1 MVSTKNGFRSFFST
15 ITRHKLGALL
25 LCTIAMSVILQL
37 LLAFRLPL
45 IWFGSTPGAGDEQS
59 YVLQAYSLIF
69 GKQAGGW
76 SLELY
81 NHIRSFF
88 YPTILAGWLKL
99 VLWVSQKGY
108 VAPFFWSESAPQFVG
123 GISQIGTGVFYTRLF
138 NIMFSAFSIFL
149 VYKLSSELY
158 GNKKIAYIS
167 SLLLG
172 SNWLFLFWGS
182 RSLADPAMI
191 PFFLLSLLF
200 VTLSLNRSN
209 RNGFY
214 ALLAGI
220 SLGFAFMIRFQ
231 SVILV
236 LPVAIYYLIK
246 YRKLLLYYVAGF
258 AIILF
263 FQGVLDYLTWGQFLE
278 SPVAWFRLT
287 LGGVFNGAGSGGGSS
302 YTFFTLSAPPYYLFT
317 VLPLI
322 FGPCLWLA
330 FFGIKKNWQSF
341 LPVSIVLTYM
351 GLLSTGLQVFRYL
364 LPIIPLICILMAKSY
379 FYFNSKNK
387 YMRYSGYFLMALSV
401 IYGIWMIIL
410 LYLNPSHVSD
420 MFLS

>member
-1 MVSTKNGFRSFFST
+1 MGFTKNGYRSFLST
-15 ITRHKLGALL
+15 ISSHKLDALL

-45 IWFGSTPGAGDEQS
+45 IWFGSVPGAGDEQV

-76 SLELY
+76 ALDSY

-99 VLWVSQKGY
+99 VLWISQKGY
-108 VAPFFWSESAPQFVG
+108 VAPFFWSNSAPQYVG
-123 GISQIGTGVFYTRLF
+123 GISQVGTGVFYTRLF
-138 NIMFSAFSIFL
+138 NIIFSALSIFL

-167 SLLLG
+167 ALLLG

-182 RSLADPAMI
+182 TSLADAAMV
-191 PFFLLSLLF
+191 PFFLLSLFF
-200 VTLSLNRSN
+200 VAMSLNRVN
-209 RNGFY
+209 RKGFY
-214 ALLAGI
+214 ALIAGI
-220 SLGFAFMIRFQ
+220 SIGVAFMVRFQ
-231 SVILV
+231 AVILV

-246 YRKLLLYYVAGF
+246 YRKLLLNYVAGF

-263 FQGVLDYLTWGQFLE
+263 FQGVLDYLTWGKFLE
-278 SPVAWFRLT
+278 SPIAWFELT
-287 LGGVFNGAGSGGGSS
+287 FGGIFSGGSS
-302 YTFFTLSAPPYYLFT
+302 GGAWYTFFRISAPPYYLFT

-341 LPVSIVLTYM
+341 LPIAIVLAYM
-351 GLLSTGLQVFRYL
+351 GLLTTGLQLFRYL
-364 LPIIPLICILMAKSY
+364 LPIVPLMCILMGKSY
-379 FYFNSKNK
+379 LYFNSKNK
-387 YMRYSGYFLMALSV
+387 YMRYLGYFLIALSV
-401 IYGIWMIIL
+401 IYGIWMTIL
-410 LYLNPSHVSD
+410 LYLNPSHISD